1 MTSGAPGGEAGR
13 WARIEEICFGAME
26 RTPADRSA
34 YLDLHCAGDDA
45 LRAEIEALLQAADT
59 RPDFLSRPVLSI
71 PADAGVTE
79 GAPDADLP
87 ERVGPYR
94 IIRPLG
100 EGGMGHVYLAV
111 REGEGFSK
119 TVALKV
125 VRRGLDTNR
134 VLTRFRE
141 ERRILAGLAHPN
153 IAALLDGGATED
165 GRPYLVM
172 EYVEGEPVDRYCDRR
187 GLSVR
192 DRLRLVTT
200 VCAAVHYAHKN
211 LVVHRDIKPPNILVT
226 DEGIPKLL
234 DFGIG
239 KVLAGSDADEGLTA
253 LEERVMTPEYAAPE
267 QRSGGTITTATDVY
281 ALGVLLYR
289 LLTGRL
295 PWEGAGTSTGRDR
308 IPTDRAEPRRPSKVS
323 AEADQATEA
332 GRTAV
337 AGRISP
343 ELDAVV
349 LKALRSEPEER
360 YPGPLALADDLE
372 RFLNGRPVAARPPS
386 LLYLSR
392 KFISRH
398 RVAVAASIAVVAG
411 GLSMTAYTWIQSQRV
426 AAERDKALEV
436 RGFLLETFGAAGPDR
451 ETGDP
456 VTARALLDGQAAT
469 VVDAYAE
476 DPALRAEMMMVLAD
490 GYERLGLVE
499 EAESW
504 ASRVVADHELLPD
517 AEHAA
522 AQNLLAWILHQ
533 QGRSSEAEA
542 LLVEAVARARAAS
555 GAERVLARALND
567 LGVVLEA
574 VGEYDRA
581 GAAHEEALAMR
592 VALFGETH
600 RSVAI
605 SASNLAAVHYRRG
618 DLEQA
623 VREGQRALEII
634 ERSLGP
640 DHQRTIIA
648 QSNLAVFKLVQGDLS
663 GAEADYRDLLE
674 RQARIQGREH
684 PVTVRVM
691 MSLASVLRQAEKWSE
706 AEGFLREALRI
717 TNERPEANPVDVG
730 YTMATLGDILSERG
744 AHREAVEML
753 ERSLELQVG
762 ALGLEHVA
770 VAQSQNYL
778 SRAFERVD
786 SLEVAVRWQ
795 ERAVATLGASL
806 GPDHPQTESERQRLD
821 ALHHRVGTGGGG
833 SR

>member
-1 MTSGAPGGEAGR
+1 MTSGAPGGDAGR
-13 WARIEEICFGAME
+13 WERIEEICFGAME
-26 RTPADRSA
+26 RAPADRSA

-45 LRAEIEALLQAADT
+45 LRAEIEALLRAADT
-59 RPDFLSRPVLSI
+59 RPDFLSHPVLSI
-71 PADAGVTE
+71 PADAGAAE

-87 ERVGPYR
+87 KRVGPYR
-94 IIRPLG
+94 IVRPLG

-111 REGEGFSK
+111 REGDGFSK

-125 VRRGLDTNR
+125 VRRGLDTSR

-172 EYVEGEPVDRYCDRR
+172 EFVEGEPIDRYCDRR
-187 GLSVR
+187 GLPVR

-200 VCAAVHYAHKN
+200 ICAAVHYAHQN

-226 DEGIPKLL
+226 AEGIPKLL

-239 KVLAGSDADEGLTA
+239 KVLAGEDGDEELTV
-253 LEERVMTPEYAAPE
+253 LEERAMTPEYAAPE
-267 QRSGGTITTATDVY
+267 QRAGAAITTATDVY

-295 PWEGAGTSTGRDR
+295 PWEGAATSGERGQSR
-308 IPTDRAEPRRPSKVS
+308 TDRPGPKRPSTVS
-323 AEADQATEA
+323 AEA
-332 GRTAV
+332 GH
-337 AGRISP
+337 ISP

-372 RFLNGRPVAARPPS
+372 RFLNGRPVAARAPS
-386 LLYLSR
+386 FLYLSR

-398 RVAVAASIAVVAG
+398 RLAVGASIAVVAG
-411 GLSMTAYTWIQSQRV
+411 GLSMTAYTWLQSQRV

-451 ETGDP
+451 RTGDP

-469 VVDAYAE
+469 VVDAYAD
-476 DPALRAEMMMVLAD
+476 DPALRAEMMMVLAE

-499 EAESW
+499 EAQSW

-517 AEHAA
+517 AEYAA
-522 AQNLLAWILHQ
+522 AQTLLGWILHQ

-542 LLVEAVARARAAS
+542 LLVESVARARAAS

-574 VGEYDRA
+574 LGEYDRS

-592 VALFGETH
+592 AELFGERH

-618 DLEQA
+618 NLERA

-674 RQARIQGREH
+674 RQARVQGREH

-691 MSLASVLRQAEKWSE
+691 MSLASVLRQAEKWEE
-706 AEGFLREALRI
+706 AEDVLREALRI
-717 TNERPEANPVDVG
+717 TNQRPEANPVDVG
-730 YTMATLGDILSERG
+730 YTMATLGDILSARG

-753 ERSLELQVG
+753 ERSLDLQVG
-762 ALGLEHVA
+762 ALGLQHVD
-770 VAQSQNYL
+770 VAQSQSYL

-786 SLEVAVRWQ
+786 SLEIAARWQ

-806 GPDHPQTESERQRLD
+806 GDEHPQTASERERLD
-821 ALHHRVGTGGGG
+821 ALRDRVGRIGGE